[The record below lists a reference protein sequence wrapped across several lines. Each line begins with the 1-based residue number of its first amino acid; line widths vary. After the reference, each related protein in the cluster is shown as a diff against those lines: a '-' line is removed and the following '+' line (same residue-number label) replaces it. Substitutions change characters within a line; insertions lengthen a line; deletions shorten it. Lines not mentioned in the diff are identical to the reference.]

1 MRTTS
6 TNYSGRLVD
15 MLVFQNTNPSGKQR
29 IEMTFGEG
37 GLLTTGVQKVAQT
50 FTTILLTDKGTVYDK
65 PDYGTDFVRSI
76 QNGTTQTEDGLKS
89 SFSLAVADVKR
100 IMSTAA
106 LDNSLPEDEQ
116 LEDAELLDYALDKAS
131 GKIGITVGIVTVA
144 GPGTTIYIPVSVP
157 IR

>member
-15 MLVFQNTNPSGKQR
+15 MLVFQNTNPSGKKR

-37 GLLTTGVQKVAQT
+37 GLLTTGIQKVAQT
-50 FTTILLTDKGTVYDK
+50 FTTILLTDTGTVYDQ

-76 QNGTTQTEDGLKS
+76 QNGIAHTEDGLKS
-89 SFSLAVADVKR
+89 SFSLAVAEVKR

-106 LDNSLPEDEQ
+106 LNNNLPEDEQ
-116 LEDAELLDYALDKAS
+116 LEDAELLDYELDKAT
-131 GKIGITVGIVTVA
+131 GKIGITVGIVAVA

-157 IR
+157 IQ